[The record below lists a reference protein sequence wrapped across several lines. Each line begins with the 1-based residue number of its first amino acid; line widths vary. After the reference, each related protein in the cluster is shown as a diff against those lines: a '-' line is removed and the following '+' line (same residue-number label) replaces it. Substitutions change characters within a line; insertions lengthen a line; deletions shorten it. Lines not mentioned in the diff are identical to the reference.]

1 MIIKN
6 PEDKKELDKIPNADE
21 NGDPIYKIDDLSEE
35 SIGSGSISAI
45 GHYLQ
50 SIIETGKNSVDIK
63 ARNTSEPSV
72 FINSMTAPVGEKLMA
87 VNILTRKLV
96 DAKEVTICDP
106 YFFIKPED
114 EKDNEYIES
123 LISVLP
129 LKSLKKVNIFHQN
142 YEIDILRNF
151 RRRIQSHNILINI
164 YRTKTIHDRVWIVEG
179 KKAFVVGT
187 SFQSLG
193 GNKFSFILDL
203 PDEDLETF
211 NIHLQKERVKN
222 TRGN

>member
-1 MIIKN
+1 MRKHAGSKCEIC
-6 PEDKKELDKIPNADE
+6 PYFVRASALC
-21 NGDPIYKIDDLSEE
+21 YKTL
-35 SIGSGSISAI
+35 A
-45 GHYLQ
+45 YLL
-50 SIIETGKNSVDIK
+50 
-63 ARNTSEPSV
+63 
-72 FINSMTAPVGEKLMA
+72 SMTAPVGEKLMA

-151 RRRIQSHNILINI
+151 RRRIQSHNILINM